1 MAAFSDR
8 VRLNVTDL
16 KNYVHCPRFPY
27 YEQCLSDVRP
37 RTYLMD
43 AGEEAHER
51 ERARARRRTL
61 WQYGLPEGERH
72 FNVRLESATLGLVG
86 VIDELVIAPGA
97 RYLPV
102 DYKYSSQTTESFALQ
117 IAAYALLLEETHQ
130 VHVPQGYIYLLAE
143 RKLITVGITAE
154 LRQSVH
160 DALTTVRRIVALE
173 AMPPPTPHRARCR
186 ACEWRRFCNDVT

>member
-1 MAAFSDR
+1 MAASFKH

-16 KNYVHCPRFPY
+16 KNYAHCPRFPY
-27 YEQCLSDVRP
+27 YEQCVPDVRP

-43 AGEEAHER
+43 AGEEAHLR

-61 WQYGLPEGERH
+61 WQYGLPQGERQ
-72 FNVRLESATLGLVG
+72 FNVRIESSSLSLVG
-86 VIDELVIAPGA
+86 VIDELVVAPDA
-97 RYLPV
+97 IYHPV

-117 IAAYALLLEETHQ
+117 IAAYALLLEEAHQ
-130 VHVPQGYIYLLAE
+130 TRVAQGYIYLIAE
-143 RKLITVGITAE
+143 RKLITVGITAA

-160 DALTTVRRIVALE
+160 ESIAAVRHIVAAE

-186 ACEWRRFCNDVT
+186 ACEWRRFCNDVV